1 MQNFY
6 TYAYLRKDGSP
17 YYIGKG
23 RGNRAWAPHTR
34 CAVQRPKDKN
44 RILLLKQNLS
54 EAEAFQHEK
63 YLIAVLGR
71 KDLGTGILRNMTN
84 GGEGSSGFSDEVIK
98 KICKA
103 RQSQQCPRKNSFHS
117 EETKA
122 LYRKQRKQYDYTF
135 YGPNGEIV
143 TDLSPTEMCVLYP
156 QLQRGNLVA
165 VARGSKSIHKG
176 WKASRVKV

>member
-1 MQNFY
+1 M
-6 TYAYLRKDGSP
+6 
-17 YYIGKG
+17 
-23 RGNRAWAPHTR
+23 
-34 CAVQRPKDKN
+34 
-44 RILLLKQNLS
+44 LLKQNLS

-98 KICKA
+98 KIRKA
-103 RQSQQCPRKNSFHS
+103 RQSQQCPRKNSLHS

-122 LYRKQRKQYDYTF
+122 LYRKQRKQYDYIF

-165 VARGSKSIHKG
+165 VARGSRSVHKG